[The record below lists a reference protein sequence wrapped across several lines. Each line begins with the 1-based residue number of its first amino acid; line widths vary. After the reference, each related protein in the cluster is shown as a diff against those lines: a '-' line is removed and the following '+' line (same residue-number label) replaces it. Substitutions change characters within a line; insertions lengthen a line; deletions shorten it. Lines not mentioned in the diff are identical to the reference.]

1 MRSALQCGKAVMR
14 LVNIALGSAYVIK
27 SSSQAGQFSSKTVKV
42 EARKKKKVRKSRS
55 RLAGPNRIAMLANC
69 VLLLNLR
76 DRV

>member
-42 EARKKKKVRKSRS
+42 EAMTEQVGKGRS

-76 DRV
+76 DSV